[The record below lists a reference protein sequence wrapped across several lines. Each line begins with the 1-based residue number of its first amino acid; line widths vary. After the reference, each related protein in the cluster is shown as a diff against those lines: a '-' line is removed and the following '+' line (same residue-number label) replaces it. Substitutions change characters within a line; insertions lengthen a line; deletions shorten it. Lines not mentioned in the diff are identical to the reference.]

1 MPAFRIIPC
10 LDVRAGRVVKGV
22 QFANHR
28 DVGDI
33 VDHAL
38 FYRDNG
44 ADELV
49 FYDITASAERRTIDL
64 AWVERVARVIDIP
77 FAVAGGIST
86 RDAAAAALDAGADKI
101 SINSPALENPALI
114 DELARDFGSQCIV
127 LGLDSFRDDTG
138 TYRVKKYTGSAATSR
153 DAGRETI
160 TWVLEATQ
168 RGAGE
173 IVLNCMKHDGMRNG
187 YDCDHIVDVV
197 GVVSVPVIA
206 SGGAG
211 EAAHFAE
218 AFATGASG
226 GLAAS
231 IFHDRRVAI
240 PDLKHDL
247 AARGIEIRPYDRP

>member
-33 VDHAL
+33 VEHAL
-38 FYRDNG
+38 YYRDNG

-49 FYDITASAERRTIDL
+49 FYDITASAERRGIDL

-77 FAVAGGIST
+77 FAVAGGITT
-86 RDAAAAALDAGADKI
+86 RDAAAAALDAGADKL
-101 SINSPALENPALI
+101 SINSPALANPGLI
-114 DELARDFGSQCIV
+114 DALAHDFGSQCTV
-127 LGLDSFRDDTG
+127 LGLDSFRDDGG
-138 TYRVKKYTGSAATSR
+138 TYRVKQYTGSEATSR
-153 DAGRETI
+153 DAGRESI
-160 TWVLEATQ
+160 AWAREATE

-173 IVLNCMKHDGMRNG
+173 IVLNCMKRDGMREG
-187 YDCDHIVDVV
+187 YDCDHIADVARAV
-197 GVVSVPVIA
+197 TVPVIA

-211 EAAHFAE
+211 NAEHFAQ
-218 AFATGASG
+218 AFAAGASG

-231 IFHDRRVAI
+231 IFHDRHVAI
-240 PDLKHDL
+240 SDLKQDL
-247 AARGIEIRPYDRP
+247 AARGIEIRPYDQD

>member
-1 MPAFRIIPC
+1 VPAFRIIPC

-33 VDHAL
+33 VEHAMY
-38 FYRDNG
+38 YRDHG

-49 FYDITASAERRTIDL
+49 FYDITASAERRGINLD
-64 AWVERVARVIDIP
+64 WVERVARVIDIP
-77 FAVAGGIST
+77 FAVAGGIAS
-86 RDAAAAALDAGADKI
+86 RDTAAAVLDAGADKL
-101 SINSPALENPALI
+101 SINSPALADPELI
-114 DELARDFGSQCIV
+114 DTLARDFGSQCIV
-127 LGLDSFRDDTG
+127 LGLDSFRDEDG
-138 TYRVKKYTGSAATSR
+138 TYRVKQYTGSEATSR

-160 TWVLEATQ
+160 AWAREATQ

-173 IVLNCMKHDGMRNG
+173 IVLNCMKRDGMQGG
-187 YDCDHIVDVV
+187 YDSGHIADVV
-197 GVVSVPVIA
+197 AAVDVPVIA

-211 EAAHFAE
+211 NVSHFAD
-218 AFATGASG
+218 AHAAGASG

-240 PDLKHDL
+240 PDLKQDL
-247 AARGIEIRPYDRP
+247 AARGIEIRPYDQP

>member
-33 VDHAL
+33 VEHAL
-38 FYRDNG
+38 YYRDHG

-49 FYDITASAERRTIDL
+49 FYDITASAERRGIDL
-64 AWVERVARVIDIP
+64 AWVNRVARVIDIP
-77 FAVAGGIST
+77 FAVAGGIAT
-86 RDAAAAALDAGADKI
+86 RDAAAAVLDAGADKL
-101 SINSPALENPALI
+101 SINSPALADPDLI
-114 DELARDFGSQCIV
+114 DALARDFGSQCVV
-127 LGLDSFRDDTG
+127 LGLDSFRDDGG
-138 TYRVKKYTGSAATSR
+138 TYRVKQYTGSEATSR
-153 DAGRETI
+153 DAGRESI
-160 TWVLEATQ
+160 AWAREATE

-173 IVLNCMKHDGMRNG
+173 IVLNCMKRDGMQGG
-187 YDCDHIVDVV
+187 YDCDHIAAVVAAVD
-197 GVVSVPVIA
+197 VPVIA

-211 EAAHFAE
+211 KAGHFAD
-218 AFATGASG
+218 AHAAGASG

-240 PDLKHDL
+240 PDLKQDL

>member
-49 FYDITASAERRTIDL
+49 FYDITASAERRAIDL

-77 FAVAGGIST
+77 FAVAGGIAT
-86 RDAAAAALDAGADKI
+86 RDAAAAALDAGADKL
-101 SINSPALENPALI
+101 SINSPALADPDLI
-114 DELARDFGSQCIV
+114 DALARDFGSQCIV
-127 LGLDSFRDDTG
+127 LGIDSFRDDTG
-138 TYRVKKYTGSAATSR
+138 RYRVKQYTGSEATSR

-160 TWVLEATQ
+160 GWAREATQ

-173 IVLNCMKHDGMRNG
+173 IVLNCMERDGMRKG
-187 YDCDHIVDVV
+187 YDCAHIADVARTV
-197 GVVSVPVIA
+197 TVPVIA

-211 EAAHFAE
+211 EAEHFAE
-218 AFATGASG
+218 AHAAGASG

-240 PDLKHDL
+240 PDLKEDL